1 MKWRRHALAKTTA
14 QAVMISSTLAPRDRS
29 LTAGF
34 VYHFVGIKRDLFVPI
49 FAIRRVPGWVLQ
61 VLEQSENIVLIRP
74 LTFSSG
80 PDARSYLTMRKRD
93 A

>member
-14 QAVMISSTLAPRDRS
+14 QAVMISSTLAPRDGS
-29 LTAGF
+29 LTAGM
-34 VYHFVGIKRDLFVPI
+34 VGSTRDLFVPI
-49 FAIRRVPGWVLQ
+49 FAIGRVPGWVLQ

>member
-1 MKWRRHALAKTTA
+1 
-14 QAVMISSTLAPRDRS
+14 
-29 LTAGF
+29 
-34 VYHFVGIKRDLFVPI
+34 
-49 FAIRRVPGWVLQ
+49 VLQ